1 MSRLGRFS
9 LGNRALVTLAT
20 IVALL
25 AGAWS
30 ATALQR
36 ELLPSLDLPIIGAV
50 TTYPGA
56 TPEIVEQQVT
66 QHVEE
71 AANSL
76 TGVERLT
83 STSSSGMSM
92 VLVELIYGTDATSA
106 HQELSVA
113 VDQVSGTL
121 PEDATTQVI
130 SGGVDDLPVV
140 QLSVTAGENPAE
152 TEDRL
157 REVAIPELERLAG
170 VRGVEVSGLSESHVL
185 IDVDTDELAAQGLS
199 TQNIADALDANGIVI
214 PAGSITEDGRTLDVE
229 VGARLGTAEQIAD
242 LPLATEAGPIRLGE
256 VAEVTEQTAE
266 PGSFSR
272 TDGEESFGIAITRT
286 PEGNTVEISEAVTA
300 QLEEMET
307 ALGEGVTVTV
317 VFDQAPFIQQSIENL
332 SVEGAIGLVFALLV
346 IVIFLRGWRPTGVTA
361 VSIPASLLVAL
372 LGVQVVGYSL
382 NILTLAALT
391 LSVGRVVDDSIVV
404 IENITRHLGYDK
416 TRHRAILDAVGEVAG
431 AVSSSTFATV
441 AVFLPLGVV
450 GGMVGE
456 LFRPFAFTAALA
468 LLASLT
474 VALTIVPVLAW
485 WFLRAPKRATS
496 AGDVEHGSDVEHGTD
511 AGEVPDADAEPSSV
525 RPGTEEQHGPLQ
537 RGYAGA
543 LRGVLGHPLLTL
555 LVAVV
560 ILAGTVGIATR
571 LETNFIG
578 DTGENTLSIAQ
589 DLPAGTSL
597 EAADEA
603 AATVEEVLADIPE
616 VESYQVTGGTGEGL
630 QALFGSAEQNSF
642 SLTLDIDADAPAV
655 AERLRDELAGL
666 DEDAGEL
673 VVSAGSGGLPSE
685 LEVIVTGA
693 DLEDVNAAA
702 TEITEAMADLDGATD
717 VSSDLAAELPTLQ
730 VRVDRDAAA
739 EAGLSEAQIGQSAA
753 VALRGS
759 TLTTITGEYG
769 EQDVIMRIED
779 APATVEELEDLTLT
793 GIAGPVPLT
802 DVAEVEEVDVPTS
815 IARVNGLRAV
825 TITAAAT
832 AQDLGG
838 LTGELRE
845 LLDSVDL
852 PDGVSAEI
860 GGVSAD
866 QEEAFESLFLALA
879 FSILIVYTI
888 MVATFRSLLQ
898 PMILLVSVPFAA
910 TGSLGLLWLTG
921 NPLGVEA
928 LIGALMLVGIVV
940 TNAIVL
946 IDLVNQYRRD
956 GASLTDAIVDG
967 GRHRLRPILMTAAAT
982 IFALV
987 PMALGLT
994 GGGGSFVSLP
1004 MALVVIGGLVSSTV
1018 LTLLLVPVLYLL
1030 LERSKERR
1038 QDRKQRRAEAPAAQ
1052 SRVERRRGRRARA

>member
-92 VLVELIYGTDATSA
+92 VLVELTYGTDATSA

-113 VDQVSGTL
+113 VDQVSGSL
-121 PEDATTQVI
+121 PEDSTTQVI

-140 QLSVTAGENPAE
+140 QLSVTAGENAAA

-157 REVAIPELERLAG
+157 REVAIPELERLSG
-170 VRGVEVSGLSESHVL
+170 VRGVEVSGLSESQL
-185 IDVDTDELAAQGLS
+185 IIDVDTDELALQGLS
-199 TQNIADALDANGIVI
+199 TQDIADALDANGVVI

-229 VGARLGTAEQIAD
+229 VGERLSTAEQISD
-242 LPLATEAGPIRLGE
+242 LPLATEAGPIQLGD
-256 VAEVTEQTAE
+256 VAEVTEETAE
-266 PGSFSR
+266 ATSFSR
-272 TDGEESFGIAITRT
+272 TDGEESFGIAVTRT
-286 PEGNTVEISEAVTA
+286 PEGNTVEISEAVTEL
-300 QLEEMET
+300 LEEMET
-307 ALGEGVTVTV
+307 ALGDGVTVTV

-346 IVIFLRGWRPTGVTA
+346 ILIFLRAWRPTGVTA
-361 VSIPASLLVAL
+361 VSIPASILVAL
-372 LGVQVVGYSL
+372 LGVQLVGYSL

-404 IENITRHLGYDK
+404 IENITRHLGYNK
-416 TRHRAILDAVGEVAG
+416 SRHRAILDGVGEVAG

-485 WFLRAPKRATS
+485 WFLKAPARAES
-496 AGDVEHGSDVEHGTD
+496 AGVAEGADDVVDHAGAAGGD
-511 AGEVPDADAEPSSV
+511 AAEAADESSGRGRPSG
-525 RPGTEEQHGPLQ
+525 RPGADDEKQGLLQ
-537 RGYAGA
+537 RGYVTA
-543 LRGVLGHPLLTL
+543 LHGVLGHPLITVLI
-555 LVAVV
+555 AVV

-578 DTGENTLSIAQ
+578 DTGENTLSISQ

-603 AATVEEVLADIPE
+603 AATVEEILAGFPD
-616 VESYQVTGGTGEGL
+616 VESYQVTGGTGEGT

-642 SLTLDIDADAPAV
+642 SLTLVIDADAPAI
-655 AERLRDELAGL
+655 AEQLREELAEL
-666 DEDAGEL
+666 HEDAGEL
-673 VVSAGSGGLPSE
+673 AVSAGGVGLPSE

-693 DLEDVNAAA
+693 DLDDVNAGA
-702 TEITEAMADLDGATD
+702 TDITEAMADLEGAND

-730 VRVDRDAAA
+730 VRVDRETAA
-739 EAGLSEAQIGQSAA
+739 EAGLSEAQIGQSASA
-753 VALRGS
+753 ALRGS
-759 TLTTITGEYG
+759 ALTTITGEYG
-769 EQDVIMRIED
+769 EQDVIMRVED
-779 APATVEELEDLTLT
+779 APGTVDELENLTLT
-793 GIAGPVPLT
+793 GLAGPVPLT
-802 DVAEVEEVDVPTS
+802 DVAEVEEVAVPTS
-815 IARVNGLRAV
+815 IARVDGLRAV

-832 AQDLGG
+832 ATDLGD

-845 LLDSVDL
+845 LLGNIDL
-852 PDGVSAEI
+852 PDGVNAEI
-860 GGVSAD
+860 GGISAD
-866 QEEAFESLFLALA
+866 QEEAFESLFIALA

-898 PMILLVSVPFAA
+898 PLILLVSVPFAA

-946 IDLVNQYRRD
+946 IDLVNQYRRG
-956 GASLTDAIVDG
+956 GARLTDAIVDG
-967 GRHRLRPILMTAAAT
+967 GRHRLRPIVMTAVST
-982 IFALV
+982 IFALL

-1004 MALVVIGGLVSSTV
+1004 MALVVIGGLASSTV

-1030 LERSKERR
+1030 LERRKERG
-1038 QDRKQRRAEAPAAQ
+1038 Q
-1052 SRVERRRGRRARA
+1052 ERRGVSAARGY